1 VNSSRGMAPPRATLL
16 LLVVVAVDLLACA
29 VSREG
34 DKDWN
39 SMSDTDFER
48 IYQEWRDNDAEDEG
62 EEEED
67 PLRTPPELD
76 LDLEGLSEETI
87 RREAMRGRTVM
98 VSVTM
103 VGLPSE
109 YDTRALGQRWQ
120 MGLMNGGIRTELFV
134 LGKGR
139 LIVQTAQG
147 ERTVE
152 VKDFLVQQP
161 EVWSVRVDGKQFPGR
176 GAGAGDKEEL

>member
-1 VNSSRGMAPPRATLL
+1 MASPRATLL
-16 LLVVVAVDLLACA
+16 LLVAVAVGLLACA
-29 VSREG
+29 VGREG

-39 SMSDTDFER
+39 SMSEADFER

-62 EEEED
+62 EEED

-76 LDLEGLSEETI
+76 LDLEGLSEETL
-87 RREAMRGRTVM
+87 RKEAMRGRTVM
-98 VSVTM
+98 VYVTM
-103 VGLPSE
+103 VGLPPE

-139 LIVQTAQG
+139 LIVQTTQG

-176 GAGAGDKEEL
+176 GAGAEDKEEL